1 MNKTC
6 VFLEKTD
13 KFYYRKEI
21 SLTKYYKKK
30 VNGFL
35 KISNVPL

>member
-6 VFLEKTD
+6 VFLGKTD
-13 KFYYRKEI
+13 KFYNRKEI

-30 VNGFL
+30 VNSFL
-35 KISNVPL
+35 KISNVHL